1 MENNEK
7 NLNMTNIQK
16 HLLRVNGKD
25 LIFFAPENDHTIF
38 GTLSCL
44 QNNKFSLNKVPFAE
58 DDIVVDIGCN
68 VGLMSLVIASQAPF
82 VKILAFDASTTA
94 IDCLKMAIEANGIK
108 NLEAFNFAIGAD
120 DEKEVTFYSD
130 GKNKSCLIESGLNGT
145 NVTKDCVVSKI
156 KIDDIFDCYAG
167 GEKIKYLKMDIEGGE
182 FCIFNR
188 LFNERKDLLEKIEFL
203 HLEVHEFKELDP
215 DGLRAKVKAHFGDR
229 VFFDT

>member
-16 HLLRVNGKD
+16 HLLRVNSKD
-25 LIFFAPENDHTIF
+25 LIFYAPENDHTIF

-44 QNNKFSLNKVPFAE
+44 QNNKFSLNKIPFVE
-58 DDIVVDIGCN
+58 GDIVVDIGCN
-68 VGLMSLVIASQAPF
+68 VGLMSLVIASQLPF
-82 VKILAFDASTTA
+82 VNVLAFDASTTA
-94 IDCLKMAIEANGIK
+94 IDCLKLAIESNGLK

-130 GKNKSCLIESGLNGT
+130 GKNKSCLIEDGLNGT
-145 NVTKDCVVSKI
+145 NVTKDCVVNKI
-156 KIDDIFDCYAG
+156 KIDAIFDHYCLG
-167 GEKIKYLKMDIEGGE
+167 GKIKYLKMDIEGGE

-188 LFNERKDLLEKIEFL
+188 LFNERRDLLERIEFL

-215 DGLRAKVKAHFGDR
+215 DGLRKRVKEYFGDR